1 MLILFFEFRSYTKV
15 YNHVSIGYARARAR
29 YTPSKLDCQVCLC
42 YPLGV
47 ALIEASTQ
55 SGTTLLEKP
64 KRTPGPL
71 FNPFET
77 LTPALIREKSEAIH
91 FLTTPSET
99 DVYVPDDISEMHFDF
114 YPSPVDLPYFSVHK
128 TKVTAIIKEKMQ
140 KKLAVAEASA
150 QYDLIKQEGRKIMA
164 NEFNTNDEFD
174 ANQYQNMNDDEIP
187 ASVWVPDR
195 ALQAIEMERQF
206 EEGISDTALA
216 QKILKQNLPLVA
228 VGITHTAKYA
238 SDQRLR
244 FQAQTYVMD
253 RVLGKVGTSVVNDDS
268 PLDELNKQ
276 LLELVSAAM
285 AEEA

>member
-1 MLILFFEFRSYTKV
+1 
-15 YNHVSIGYARARAR
+15 
-29 YTPSKLDCQVCLC
+29 
-42 YPLGV
+42 V
-47 ALIEASTQ
+47 APVEASTA
-55 SGTTLLEKP
+55 SGIAVL

-77 LTPALIREKSEAIH
+77 LTPALIREKSAAKH
-91 FLTTPSET
+91 FLTQPSIDE
-99 DVYVPDDISEMHFDF
+99 VNVPDDIDEMHFDF

-140 KKLAVAEASA
+140 KRLAVAEASV

-164 NEFNTNDEFD
+164 NEYDATSDGEDERE
-174 ANQYQNMNDDEIP
+174 YQNMNDDEIP
-187 ASVWVPDR
+187 AAVWVPDR

-206 EEGISDTALA
+206 SPELSDTAIA

-285 AEEA
+285 AEES